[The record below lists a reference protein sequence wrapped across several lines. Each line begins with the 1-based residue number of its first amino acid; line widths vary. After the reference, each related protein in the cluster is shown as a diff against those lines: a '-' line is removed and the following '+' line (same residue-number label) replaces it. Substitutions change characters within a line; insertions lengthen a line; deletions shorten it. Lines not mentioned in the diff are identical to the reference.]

1 MSFLAEDVHLLASAS
16 MDERVYVRKILE
28 TLDEDDKPQKFT
40 GEIVLAIQIE
50 GIKIWEDGK
59 ESPIALLRPHD
70 DLPVRF
76 VTFVTAPQDPDHIIL
91 ITGSPLNREVKLWAS
106 ESEAR
111 SLPSDADSRQ
121 SIQNRL
127 QMAMEVRDS
136 LEITHT
142 GEYLNFLKCYF
153 RPFSGILCNITK
165 PQFTDNPEHKL
176 RNIIIEILNRLPHSE
191 VLRPFVQELL
201 KVAMHVLTTDNEE
214 NGLIC
219 IRIIF
224 DLLRNFRPTQET
236 EVQPFLDFVCKIYQ
250 NFRLTVS
257 HFFESGAIVAP
268 PMPPPSSMSA
278 LPSLGGEDV
287 KPMEMSDQA
296 GSSIASSTGAA
307 QLNPS
312 TRSFKIVTESPLVVM
327 FLFQLYN
334 RLVQTNIP
342 QLLPLM
348 VSAISVAGPDK
359 VPPHLKTHFTELK
372 GAQVKTVSFLTYLL
386 KSFADYI
393 RPHEESICKSIV
405 NLLVTC
411 SDSVS
416 IRKELLIALKHVLG
430 TDFKRG
436 LFPLI
441 DTLLDERVLVGI
453 GRACFETLRP
463 LAYSLLAEIVHHVRG
478 DLSLSQVEP
487 IFEKGVDLPSMD
499 EARILLGRILDA
511 FVGKFSTFKRSIPQ
525 LLEDGEEGKDRSTLK
540 AKLELPVQV
549 SPSTHGTPPQMLPT
563 TPPNSSIGQPFKGL
577 REEEIWRASGV
588 LKSGVRCLALFKEK
602 DEEREMIHL
611 FSQILAIME
620 PRDLM
625 DMFSLCMPELFECM
639 ISNTQLVHIF
649 STLLQAPKVFRPFA
663 DVLVNFLVSSKL
675 DVLKHP
681 DSPAAKLVLHLFRF
695 LFGAVAKAP
704 ADCERILQPHVP
716 VIVEACM
723 KNTSEVERPLG
734 YLQLLRTMFRA
745 LGGGKFELLLR
756 DLIPTLQPCLNMLLA
771 MLEGPTA
778 EEMGDLLL
786 ELCLTLPA
794 RLSSLLP
801 HLPRLMKP
809 LVMCLNGSD
818 ELVSLA
824 LRTLEF
830 WIDSLNPDFLEPSMA
845 NVMSDVILALWS
857 HLRPAPYPWG
867 GKSLQLLGKLGGRNR
882 RFLKEPLAL
891 ECKENPEHGLRLI
904 LTFEPETPFLVPLDR
919 CINLAIA
926 AVMNKNS
933 SMDAFYRKQAL
944 KFLRVCLSSQL
955 DLPGRVTDDGLIS
968 RHLST
973 VLVSS
978 VDPSWR
984 RPEASD
990 VKTDLGVKT
999 KTQLMTEKS
1008 VFKILL
1014 MTIIAASA
1022 EPDLAD
1028 PKDEYVAHICH
1039 HFAIIF
1045 HLENSSTNAPVS
1057 AIPLGGPLLSSNTSN
1072 SLKPRSGNSSNLK
1085 ELDPLIFLDALV
1097 EVLADENRLHAKAAL
1112 NALNIFSETLLLLA
1126 RSKHADVLMSRGGPG
1141 TPMTVS
1147 SPSMSP
1153 VYSPPPS
1160 VRVQIFD
1167 QLLPRLIHCCYG
1179 STWQA
1184 QMGGVIGLGA
1194 LVGKVTVDTL
1204 CVFQM
1209 RVVRGLVF
1217 VLKRLPVYAA
1227 KEQEET
1233 SQVLTQVLRV
1243 VNNVDEANSEAR
1255 RQSFQGVVE
1264 YLASELLNTNATVK
1278 VSKIV
1283 QSCLALLASRTGSEV
1298 SELLEPLYQPLL
1310 QSLLMRPLR
1319 SKNVDQQVG
1328 TVTALNFCLALRPP
1342 LLKLTPELV
1351 NFLQEALQIA
1361 EADET
1366 VWVAKFMNPKVAMS
1380 LTKLRTA
1387 CIELLCTAMAWADF
1401 KTQNHSELR
1410 AKIISMFFKSLTS
1423 RTPEI
1428 VAVAKEGLRQVI
1440 LQQRMPKELLQ
1451 SSLRPILVNL
1461 AHTKNLNMPLLQGLA
1476 RLLELLANWFNVA
1489 LGGKLLEHLKRWLEP
1504 EKLQQIQKSWK
1515 SGEEPKIAAAI
1526 IELFHLLPSAAGK
1539 FLDELVTLTID
1550 LEGALPPGQFYSE
1563 INSPYRL
1570 PLTKFLNRY
1579 TQDAVDYFLARLCE
1593 PKYFR
1598 RLMYIIRSDAG
1609 QPLREELAKSPK
1621 KILSS
1626 AFPEFIPKVE
1636 SSMTQGSLE
1645 TSSLGDDDNTQPPS
1659 NSTAP
1664 NVLPDAYFQGLA
1676 LIKTLVK
1683 LIPGWLQGNR
1693 IVFDSLVLLWKSPA
1707 RISRLQNKQEQS
1719 LVQVKESKWLVKCF
1733 LNYLRHDKTEVNV
1746 LFEILSIFLYHTRI
1760 DFTFLK
1766 EFYIIEVAEGYT
1778 PSMKKTLMLH
1788 FLNIFQS
1795 KQMGHDHLVVIM
1807 QMLIL
1812 PMLAHAFQNEQTWEV
1827 IDTAII
1833 KTIVDKLLD
1842 PPEEVSADYDEPLRI
1857 ELLQLATLLLK
1868 YLQTDLVHHRKEL
1881 IKFGWNH
1888 LKREDSASKQW
1899 AFVNVCHFLEAYQAP
1914 EKIILQVFVALLR
1927 TCQPENK
1934 MLVKQALD
1942 ILMPALPRRLPIGDN
1957 SRMPIWIRYTKK
1969 ILVEEGH
1976 SIPNLIHIFQLIV
1989 RHSDLFYSC
1998 RAQFVPQM
2006 VNSLSRLGLPYNTTT
2021 ENRRLAIELAGLV
2034 VNWERQR
2041 QNEMKI
2047 VNDGEGTSQ
2056 SNDGLNLGST
2066 GADSKRSID
2075 GPTFS
2080 DDPTKRLKV
2089 EPGLQSLGV
2098 MSPGGASSMPN
2109 IETPGSTGQPDE
2121 EFKPNAAMEEMIIN
2135 FLIRVALVIEPKD
2148 KEASLMYKQA
2158 LELLSQALEV
2168 WPNANVK
2175 FNYLEKLLS
2184 SIPPTQSKDPSTAL
2198 AQGLDVMNK
2207 VLEKQPHLFIR
2218 NNIIHIS
2225 QVLEPCFKYK
2235 MLDAGKSMCS
2245 LLKMVSVAFPS
2256 EASSTP
2262 QDVKALY
2269 QKVEELI
2276 QKHLASVAAPQTA
2289 GEDNSASMISF
2300 LLYIIQTLAEVQKNV
2315 FDPYIL
2321 VRVLQRLARDL
2332 ASAPGSYARQGQRT
2346 DPDSAVSSSRQ
2357 GADVG
2362 VVIAN
2367 LKSVMKLIGERVM
2380 LVADLKK
2387 SITQILSS
2395 LLSEKGTDHTVLLC
2409 ILDVI
2414 KGWIDKDFGMPG
2426 MTTTSVSFLT
2436 PKEVVSFLQKL
2447 SQVDKQNFSTS
2458 SLEEWDKKYLELLYG
2473 LCADANK
2480 YPLALRQEVFQKVE
2494 RQFLQGLRAKDPETR
2509 MNFFSLYHESLQ
2521 KTLFTRLQYIIQI
2534 QDWEALS
2541 DVFWLKQGLDLLLAI
2556 LVESKPITLPP
2567 NSAKVTSLL
2576 AAGSLPEHSGAQS
2589 MVTEGSEVAEDAPL
2603 TVDSLVSKHAKFMSE
2618 MSRLQV
2624 GDLVIPLR
2632 ELAHTDANVAYH
2644 LWVLVFPIVWVTLC
2658 KDEQVKLAKP
2668 IISLFSK
2675 DYHKKQ
2681 QGNRPNVVQ
2690 ALLEGLQLSHPQPR
2704 MPSELIKYIGKTYN
2718 AWNIALNL
2726 LESHVMLFLND
2737 TKCSESLAELYRLLN
2752 EEDMRYGLWKKR
2764 SITAETRVGLSLVQH
2779 GYWQRAQSLFYQA
2792 MVKATQGTYN
2802 NTVPKAEMCL
2812 WEEQWLNCASQLSQW
2827 DVLSDF
2833 GKLVDN
2839 YEILLDSLWKQP
2851 DWAYMKDNVIPKI
2864 QVEET
2869 PKLRIIQAYFS
2880 LHEKNTNG
2888 VGDAENIVGKGV
2900 DLALEQWWQLPEMSV
2915 DARIPLLQQFQ
2926 QLVEVQESA
2935 RVIVDI
2941 ANGNKLSGNPSVG
2954 GHGGLYADLKDILET
2969 WRLRTPNDWD
2979 NLSVWY
2985 DLLQWRNEMYNSV
2998 IDAFKDF
3005 ASTNSQLHHLGYRD
3019 KAWNV
3024 NKLAH
3029 MARKQGLH
3037 DVCVTIL
3044 EKMYGH
3050 STMEVQ
3056 EAFVKIR
3063 EQAKAYLEMK
3073 GELTSGLNLINSTN
3087 LEYFPVKHKAEIYR
3101 IKGDFLLKLHD
3112 CEGANLSY
3120 SNAISLFKNL
3130 PKGWISWGNYC
3141 DMAFKETHDEIWLE
3155 YAVSCFLQGIKFGIS
3170 NSRSHLAR
3178 VLYLLSFDTPNEP
3191 VGRAFDKYVDQIP
3204 HWVWLSWIPQLL
3216 LSLQR
3221 SEAPHCK
3228 LVLLKVATVYPQAL
3242 YYWLRTYLL
3251 ERRDVANK
3259 SEFGRMAMAQQRLQQ
3274 NMVGGAGGSSAPDNQ
3289 SHQGTQST
3297 GPVGSHEGG
3306 SSQGQEPERSTV
3318 TEGSVLGGSDQQNPS
3333 SVNDGGQNAI
3343 RRNYAMGLVASASTA
3358 FDAAKDIMEA
3368 LRSKHTNLASELE
3381 SLLTEIGSRFVT
3393 LPEERLLAVVNALLH
3408 RCYKYPTA
3416 TTAEV
3421 PQSLK
3426 KELSGVC
3433 RACFSADAVNKH
3445 VEFVREYKQDFE
3457 RDLDPEST
3465 STFPATLS
3473 DLTERL
3479 KHWKNILQSNVE
3491 DRFPAVLKL
3500 EEESRVLRDF
3510 HVVEVEVPGQY
3521 FTDQEVAPDHTVK
3534 LDRVGADIPIVRR
3547 HGSSFRRLTLIG
3559 SDGSQRH
3566 FIVQTSLTPNAR
3578 SDERILQLFRVM
3590 NRMFDKHK
3598 ESRRRHINIHTPIII
3613 PVWSQ
3618 VRMVEDDLT
3627 YSTFL
3632 EVYENHCS
3640 RNNKEADQPIAYFK
3654 EQLNQAIS
3662 GQIPPETV
3670 VDLRLQAYNHITK
3683 DYVFDSIFSQ
3693 YMYKTLLSGNHM
3705 WAFKKQFAIQLALS
3719 SFTSFMLQ
3727 IGGRSPN
3734 KILFA
3739 KNTGKIFQT
3748 DFHPA
3753 YDANGMIE
3761 FNEPVPFRLTRNLQ
3775 AFFSH
3780 FGVEG
3785 LIVSAMCAAAQAV
3798 VSPKQSQHLWH
3809 HLAMFFRDELLSW
3822 SWRRPL
3828 GMPLAPVV
3836 GGGSLNPVEFRQ
3848 KITTN
3853 VEEVI
3858 GRINGI
3864 APQFISEED
3873 ENSVDPPQSVQR
3885 GVIELVEAALTPRN
3899 LCMMDPTWHPWYHII
3914 ATFTDSTGSVNAII
3928 YDDTGH
3934 MLLVSAYANSVAA
3947 ENAIDPKTCS
3957 NTTNKGITLSLP
3969 SKGSVVQVST

>member
-1 MSFLAEDVHLLASAS
+1 M
-16 MDERVYVRKILE
+16 
-28 TLDEDDKPQKFT
+28 
-40 GEIVLAIQIE
+40 
-50 GIKIWEDGK
+50 
-59 ESPIALLRPHD
+59 SPIQNFEQQSRLLMEP
-70 DLPVRF
+70 DLP
-76 VTFVTAPQDPDHIIL
+76 
-91 ITGSPLNREVKLWAS
+91 
-106 ESEAR
+106 
-111 SLPSDADSRQ
+111 
-121 SIQNRL
+121 IQNRL

-153 RPFSGILCNITK
+153 RPFSVILYQITK

-176 RNIIIEILNRLPHSE
+176 RNVIIEILSRLPHSE

-224 DLLRNFRPTQET
+224 DLLRNFRPNQET

-250 NFRLTVS
+250 NFRHTVT
-257 HFFESGAIVAP
+257 HFFESGALVAP
-268 PMPPPSSMSA
+268 STPPSSMSS
-278 LPSLGGEDV
+278 LPSLGSEDI
-287 KPMEMSDQA
+287 KPMEISDQV
-296 GSSIASSTGAA
+296 GSSTASSTGSG

-348 VSAISVAGPDK
+348 VTAISVPGPDK

-393 RPHEESICKSIV
+393 RAHEDSICKSIV

-441 DTLLDERVLVGI
+441 DTLLEERVLVGI

-478 DLSLSQVEP
+478 DLSLPQLSRIIYLFSSNMHDASLSLSIHTTCARLMLNLVEP
-487 IFEKGVDLPSMD
+487 IFEKGIDLPSMD
-499 EARILLGRILDA
+499 EARVLLGRILDA
-511 FVGKFSTFKRSIPQ
+511 FVGKFSTFKRTIPQ

-540 AKLELPVQV
+540 SKLELPVQAVLNIQVPVEHSKEV
-549 SPSTHGTPPQMLPT
+549 SDCKHLIKTLVMGMKTIIWSITHAHLPRSQVPPSTHGTPPQMLPAST
-563 TPPNSSIGQPFKGL
+563 PNSSTGQPFKGL
-577 REEEIWRASGV
+577 REEEVWRASGV

-639 ISNTQLVHIF
+639 ISNTQLVHIV

-704 ADCERILQPHVP
+704 ADCERILQPHVL
-716 VIVEACM
+716 VTVEACM
-723 KNTSEVERPLG
+723 KSGSEVERPLG

-778 EEMGDLLL
+778 EEMRDLLL

-818 ELVSLA
+818 ELVGLG

-845 NVMSDVILALWS
+845 NVMSEVILALWS

-919 CINLAIA
+919 CINLAIS

-968 RHLST
+968 KHLST

-984 RPEASD
+984 RSDASE

-999 KTQLMTEKS
+999 KTQLMAEKS

-1022 EPDLAD
+1022 EPDLID
-1028 PKDEYVAHICH
+1028 PKDEYVANICR

-1057 AIPLGGPLLSSNTSN
+1057 AIPLGGPLLSSNTNN
-1072 SLKPRSGNSSNLK
+1072 SLKQRNGNSSNLKELDLK

-1126 RSKHADVLMSRGGPG
+1126 RSKHADAIMSRSGPG
-1141 TPMTVS
+1141 TPMIVS

-1160 VRVQIFD
+1160 VRIPIFD
-1167 QLLPRLIHCCYG
+1167 HLLPRLLHCCYG
-1179 STWQA
+1179 STWLA

-1194 LVGKVTVDTL
+1194 LVGKVTVETL
-1204 CVFQM
+1204 CVFQV
-1209 RVVRGLVF
+1209 RVVRGLIF

-1264 YLASELLNTNATVK
+1264 FLASELLNTNATVK

-1298 SELLEPLYQPLL
+1298 SELLEPLHQPLL

-1319 SKNVDQQVG
+1319 SKNVEQQVG

-1342 LLKLTPELV
+1342 LIKLTPELV
-1351 NFLQEALQIA
+1351 NFVQEALQIA

-1526 IELFHLLPSAAGK
+1526 IELFHLLPNAAGK

-1550 LEGALPPGQFYSE
+1550 LEAALPSGQFYSE

-1579 TQDAVDYFLARLCE
+1579 PQAAVDYFLARLCE

-1609 QPLREELAKSPK
+1609 QPLREELAKSPE
-1621 KILSS
+1621 KILLS
-1626 AFPEFIPKVE
+1626 AFPEFIPKAE
-1636 SSMTQGSLE
+1636 TSTAQGSLE
-1645 TSSLGDDDNTQPPS
+1645 TSSLGGDDNTQPQPQS
-1659 NSTAP
+1659 QPQGQAQPQPLPNPTAP

-1683 LIPGWLQGNR
+1683 LIPGWLQSNR

-1733 LNYLRHDKTEVNV
+1733 LNYLRHDKTEVSV

-1766 EFYIIEVAEGYT
+1766 EFYIIEVAEGYP
-1778 PSMKKTLMLH
+1778 PSMKKTLLLH
-1788 FLNIFQS
+1788 FLDIFQS

-1868 YLQTDLVHHRKEL
+1868 YLQNDLVHHRKEL
-1881 IKFGWNH
+1881 ITFGWDH
-1888 LKREDSASKQW
+1888 LKRVESASKQW

-1957 SRMPIWIRYTKK
+1957 SRMPIWICYTKK
-1969 ILVEEGH
+1969 TLVEEGH

-2006 VNSLSRLGLPYNTTT
+2006 VNSLSRLGLPYTTT
-2021 ENRRLAIELAGLV
+2021 SENRRLAIELAGLV
-2034 VNWERQR
+2034 VNWEKQR

-2047 VNDGEGTSQ
+2047 VNDNEGTSQ
-2056 SNDGLNLGST
+2056 NNDGSNLGSA
-2066 GADSKRSID
+2066 GADSARPMD
-2075 GPTFS
+2075 GSAFS
-2080 DDPTKRLKV
+2080 EDSTKRLKV

-2098 MSPGGASSMPN
+2098 MSPGGPSIPN

-2175 FNYLEKLLS
+2175 FNYLEKLLN

-2225 QVLEPCFKYK
+2225 QILEPCFKYK
-2235 MLDAGKSMCS
+2235 MLDAGKSLCS
-2245 LLKMVSVAFPS
+2245 LLKMVFVAFPS
-2256 EASSTP
+2256 EATSTP
-2262 QDVKALY
+2262 PDVKALY
-2269 QKVEELI
+2269 QKVEELM

-2300 LLYIIQTLAEVQKNV
+2300 VLYIIQTLAEVRKNV
-2315 FDPYIL
+2315 VDPFNL
-2321 VRVLQRLARDL
+2321 ARVLQRLARDS
-2332 ASAPGSYARQGQRT
+2332 ASAPGSHARQGQRT

-2357 GADVG
+2357 GSDIG
-2362 VVIAN
+2362 VVITN
-2367 LKSVMKLIGERVM
+2367 LKSIIKLIGERVIPGP
-2380 LVADLKK
+2380 DFKK

-2414 KGWIDKDFGMPG
+2414 KGWIDNDFGTPG
-2426 MTTTSVSFLT
+2426 VTATSVSFLT
-2436 PKEVVSFLQKL
+2436 PKEVVAFLQKL
-2447 SQVDKQNFSTS
+2447 SQVDKQNFFTS
-2458 SLEEWDKKYLELLYG
+2458 SVEEWDRKYLELLYG

-2480 YPLALRQEVFQKVE
+2480 YPLSLRQEVFQKVE
-2494 RQFLQGLRAKDPETR
+2494 RQFLLGLRAKDPEMR
-2509 MNFFSLYHESLQ
+2509 MKFFSLYHESLQ
-2521 KTLFTRLQYIIQI
+2521 KTLFTRLQYIIQV

-2556 LVESKPITLPP
+2556 LVENKPITLPP

-2576 AAGSLPEHSGAQS
+2576 AAGSLPEHSGTQS
-2589 MVTEGSEVAEDAPL
+2589 MVTDSFDVAEDTPI
-2603 TVDSLVSKHAKFMSE
+2603 TIDSLVTKHAKFMSE

-2668 IISLFSK
+2668 IISLLSK

-2718 AWNIALNL
+2718 AWHIALNL
-2726 LESHVMLFLND
+2726 LESHVMLFQND

-2764 SITAETRVGLSLVQH
+2764 SITGETRVGLSLVQH

-2802 NTVPKAEMCL
+2802 NTVPKAETCL
-2812 WEEQWLNCASQLSQW
+2812 WEEQWLLCASQLSQW

-2839 YEILLDSLWKQP
+2839 YEVLYDSLWKQP
-2851 DWAYMKDNVIPKI
+2851 DWAFLKDHVITNAQI
-2864 QVEET
+2864 GET
-2869 PKLRIIQAYFS
+2869 PKLRIIHAYFS

-2888 VGDAENIVGKGV
+2888 VSDAENFVGKGV
-2900 DLALEQWWQLPEMSV
+2900 DLALEQWWQLPEMSIH
-2915 DARIPLLQQFQ
+2915 AKIPLLQQFQ
-2926 QLVEVQESA
+2926 QLVEVQEST

-2941 ANGNKLSGNPSVG
+2941 ANGNKQTGNSPVG
-2954 GHGGLYADLKDILET
+2954 AHNGLYADLKDILET
-2969 WRLRTPNDWD
+2969 WRLRTPNEWD
-2979 NLSVWY
+2979 NLSVWC
-2985 DLLQWRNEMYNSV
+2985 DLLQWRNEMYNAV

-3005 ASTNSQLHHLGYRD
+3005 GNTNSNTNEQLHHLGYRD

-3029 MARKQGLH
+3029 IARKQGLN
-3037 DVCVTIL
+3037 DVCVSVL
-3044 EKMYGH
+3044 DKMYGH

-3073 GELTSGLNLINSTN
+3073 GELTHGLNLINNTN
-3087 LEYFPVKHKAEIYR
+3087 LEYFHVKHKAEIFR
-3101 IKGDFLLKLHD
+3101 IKGDFLLKLND

-3130 PKGWISWGNYC
+3130 PKGWMSWGSYC
-3141 DMAFKETHDEIWLE
+3141 DTAFKETHDEIWLE
-3155 YAVSCFLQGIKFGIS
+3155 YAVSCFLHGIKFGVT

-3259 SEFGRMAMAQQRLQQ
+3259 SEFGRMAMAQQRMQQ
-3274 NMVGGAGGSSAPDNQ
+3274 NMNGGPDGNARQAGGAGGSSASESQLN
-3289 SHQGTQST
+3289 QGTQST
-3297 GPVGSHEGG
+3297 GLVDGGG
-3306 SSQGQEPERSTV
+3306 SQSQEPERFTV
-3318 TEGSVLGGSDQQNPS
+3318 ADEQQNS
-3333 SVNDGGQNAI
+3333 TNMNDSGQSAI
-3343 RRNYAMGLVASASTA
+3343 RRNYAMGLVASAASA

-3457 RDLDPEST
+3457 RDLDPESAA
-3465 STFPATLS
+3465 TFPATLS

-3598 ESRRRHINIHTPIII
+3598 ESRRRHISIHTPIII

-3662 GQIPPETV
+3662 GQISPETV

-3683 DYVFDSIFSQ
+3683 DYVFDNIFSQ

-3853 VEEVI
+3853 VEQVI

-3864 APQFISEED
+3864 APQFISEEE

-3885 GVIELVEAALTPRN
+3885 GVTELVEAALTPRN
-3899 LCMMDPTWHPWYHII
+3899 LCMMDPTWHPW
-3914 ATFTDSTGSVNAII
+3914 F
-3928 YDDTGH
+3928 
-3934 MLLVSAYANSVAA
+3934 
-3947 ENAIDPKTCS
+3947 
-3957 NTTNKGITLSLP
+3957 
-3969 SKGSVVQVST
+3969 

>member
-1 MSFLAEDVHLLASAS
+1 
-16 MDERVYVRKILE
+16 
-28 TLDEDDKPQKFT
+28 
-40 GEIVLAIQIE
+40 
-50 GIKIWEDGK
+50 
-59 ESPIALLRPHD
+59 
-70 DLPVRF
+70 
-76 VTFVTAPQDPDHIIL
+76 
-91 ITGSPLNREVKLWAS
+91 
-106 ESEAR
+106 
-111 SLPSDADSRQ
+111 
-121 SIQNRL
+121 
-127 QMAMEVRDS
+127 MA
-136 LEITHT
+136 
-142 GEYLNFLKCYF
+142 
-153 RPFSGILCNITK
+153 
-165 PQFTDNPEHKL
+165 
-176 RNIIIEILNRLPHSE
+176 
-191 VLRPFVQELL
+191 
-201 KVAMHVLTTDNEE
+201 
-214 NGLIC
+214 
-219 IRIIF
+219 
-224 DLLRNFRPTQET
+224 
-236 EVQPFLDFVCKIYQ
+236 
-250 NFRLTVS
+250 
-257 HFFESGAIVAP
+257 
-268 PMPPPSSMSA
+268 
-278 LPSLGGEDV
+278 
-287 KPMEMSDQA
+287 
-296 GSSIASSTGAA
+296 
-307 QLNPS
+307 
-312 TRSFKIVTESPLVVM
+312 
-327 FLFQLYN
+327 
-334 RLVQTNIP
+334 
-342 QLLPLM
+342 
-348 VSAISVAGPDK
+348 
-359 VPPHLKTHFTELK
+359 
-372 GAQVKTVSFLTYLL
+372 
-386 KSFADYI
+386 
-393 RPHEESICKSIV
+393 
-405 NLLVTC
+405 
-411 SDSVS
+411 
-416 IRKELLIALKHVLG
+416 
-430 TDFKRG
+430 
-436 LFPLI
+436 
-441 DTLLDERVLVGI
+441 
-453 GRACFETLRP
+453 
-463 LAYSLLAEIVHHVRG
+463 
-478 DLSLSQVEP
+478 
-487 IFEKGVDLPSMD
+487 
-499 EARILLGRILDA
+499 
-511 FVGKFSTFKRSIPQ
+511 
-525 LLEDGEEGKDRSTLK
+525 
-540 AKLELPVQV
+540 
-549 SPSTHGTPPQMLPT
+549 
-563 TPPNSSIGQPFKGL
+563 
-577 REEEIWRASGV
+577 
-588 LKSGVRCLALFKEK
+588 
-602 DEEREMIHL
+602 
-611 FSQILAIME
+611 
-620 PRDLM
+620 
-625 DMFSLCMPELFECM
+625 
-639 ISNTQLVHIF
+639 
-649 STLLQAPKVFRPFA
+649 
-663 DVLVNFLVSSKL
+663 
-675 DVLKHP
+675 
-681 DSPAAKLVLHLFRF
+681 
-695 LFGAVAKAP
+695 
-704 ADCERILQPHVP
+704 
-716 VIVEACM
+716 
-723 KNTSEVERPLG
+723 
-734 YLQLLRTMFRA
+734 
-745 LGGGKFELLLR
+745 
-756 DLIPTLQPCLNMLLA
+756 
-771 MLEGPTA
+771 
-778 EEMGDLLL
+778 
-786 ELCLTLPA
+786 
-794 RLSSLLP
+794 
-801 HLPRLMKP
+801 
-809 LVMCLNGSD
+809 
-818 ELVSLA
+818 
-824 LRTLEF
+824 
-830 WIDSLNPDFLEPSMA
+830 
-845 NVMSDVILALWS
+845 
-857 HLRPAPYPWG
+857 
-867 GKSLQLLGKLGGRNR
+867 
-882 RFLKEPLAL
+882 
-891 ECKENPEHGLRLI
+891 
-904 LTFEPETPFLVPLDR
+904 
-919 CINLAIA
+919 
-926 AVMNKNS
+926 
-933 SMDAFYRKQAL
+933 
-944 KFLRVCLSSQL
+944 
-955 DLPGRVTDDGLIS
+955 
-968 RHLST
+968 
-973 VLVSS
+973 
-978 VDPSWR
+978 
-984 RPEASD
+984 
-990 VKTDLGVKT
+990 
-999 KTQLMTEKS
+999 EKS

-1014 MTIIAASA
+1014 MTIFAASA
-1022 EPDLAD
+1022 ESDLVD
-1028 PKDEYVAHICH
+1028 PKDEYVVNVCR

-1045 HLENSSTNAPVS
+1045 HMETLS
-1057 AIPLGGPLLSSNTSN
+1057 ANTSLPTIPLGGPVLSSNP
-1072 SLKPRSGNSSNLK
+1072 SLSSKPRSGNCSNLK

-1097 EVLADENRLHAKAAL
+1097 EVLANENRLHAKAAL
-1112 NALNIFSETLLLLA
+1112 NALNVFAETLLFLA

-1141 TPMTVS
+1141 TPMMVS

-1160 VRVQIFD
+1160 VRVPIFE
-1167 QLLPRLIHCCYG
+1167 QLLPRLLHCCYG

-1184 QMGGVIGLGA
+1184 QMGGVMGLGA
-1194 LVGKVTVDTL
+1194 LVGKVTVETL
-1204 CVFQM
+1204 CVFQV
-1209 RVVRGLVF
+1209 RVIRGLVY

-1264 YLASELLNTNATVK
+1264 FLASELLNANASVN
-1278 VSKIV
+1278 VRKIV

-1310 QSLLMRPLR
+1310 QPLIMRPLR
-1319 SKNVDQQVG
+1319 LKTVDQQVG

-1366 VWVAKFMNPKVAMS
+1366 VWVVKFMNPKVATS
-1380 LTKLRTA
+1380 LNKLRTA

-1461 AHTKNLNMPLLQGLA
+1461 AHTKNLSMPLLQGLA
-1476 RLLELLANWFNVA
+1476 RLLELLSNWFNVT
-1489 LGGKLLEHLKRWLEP
+1489 LGGKLLEHLKKWLEP
-1504 EKLQQIQKSWK
+1504 EKLVQFQKSWK
-1515 SGEEPKIAAAI
+1515 PGEEPKIAAAI

-1579 TQDAVDYFLARLCE
+1579 PPAAVDYFLARLCE

-1609 QPLREELAKSPK
+1609 QPLREELAKSPE
-1621 KILSS
+1621 KILAS
-1626 AFPEFIPKVE
+1626 AFPEFLPKPDA
-1636 SSMTQGSLE
+1636 SMAQGSLGAPN
-1645 TSSLGDDDNTQPPS
+1645 LAGDDALAAPQAEPNPS
-1659 NSTAP
+1659 AATPGAT
-1664 NVLPDAYFQGLA
+1664 PDAYFQGLA

-1683 LIPGWLQGNR
+1683 LMPGWLQSNR
-1693 IVFDSLVLLWKSPA
+1693 VVFDTLVLLWKSPA
-1707 RISRLQNKQEQS
+1707 RISRLQNEQELS

-1746 LFEILSIFLYHTRI
+1746 LFDILSIFLFHTRI

-1766 EFYIIEVAEGYT
+1766 EFYIIEVAEDYE
-1778 PSMKKTLMLH
+1778 PNLKKTLLLH
-1788 FLNIFQS
+1788 FLNLFQS
-1795 KQMGHDHLVVIM
+1795 KQLGHEHLVVVM

-1812 PMLAHAFQNEQTWEV
+1812 PMLAHAFQNGQTWEV
-1827 IDTAII
+1827 VDTAII

-1842 PPEEVSADYDEPLRI
+1842 PPEEVTSDYDETLRI
-1857 ELLQLATLLLK
+1857 ELLQFATLLLK

-1942 ILMPALPRRLPIGDN
+1942 ILMPALPRRLPLGDN

-2006 VNSLSRLGLPYNTTT
+2006 VNSLSRLGLPYNTTS

-2034 VNWERQR
+2034 VSWERQR
-2041 QNEMKI
+2041 QNEMKV
-2047 VNDGEGTSQ
+2047 VNEGDVPSQNSDGF
-2056 SNDGLNLGST
+2056 NHGSS
-2066 GADSKRSID
+2066 GVDPKRSVD

-2080 DDPTKRLKV
+2080 EDPSKRLKV

-2098 MSPGGASSMPN
+2098 MSPGGASSIPN

-2184 SIPPTQSKDPSTAL
+2184 SIQPSQSKDPSTAL

-2218 NNIIHIS
+2218 NNINQIS
-2225 QVLEPCFKYK
+2225 QILEPCFKYK
-2235 MLDAGKSMCS
+2235 MLDAGKSLCS
-2245 LLKMVSVAFPS
+2245 LLKMVFVAFPS
-2256 EASSTP
+2256 EAASTP

-2269 QKVEELI
+2269 LKVEELI
-2276 QKHLASVAAPQTA
+2276 QKHLASVAAPPNTV
-2289 GEDNSASMISF
+2289 EDNSASMISF
-2300 LLYIIQTLAEVQKNV
+2300 VLYIIKTLAEVQKNV
-2315 FDPYIL
+2315 IDPFNL
-2321 VRVLQRLARDL
+2321 VRVFQRLARDL
-2332 ASAPGSYARQGQRT
+2332 GSAPGSFVRQGPKT

-2367 LKSVMKLIGERVM
+2367 LKSVLKLIGERVM
-2380 LVADLKK
+2380 LVPDFKK
-2387 SITQILSS
+2387 SVTQILNS

-2414 KGWIDKDFGMPG
+2414 KGWIEKDFGMPG
-2426 MTTTSVSFLT
+2426 MPTASSSFLT

-2447 SQVDKQNFSTS
+2447 SQVDKQGYSPS
-2458 SLEEWDKKYLELLYG
+2458 SLEEWDRNYLELLYG
-2473 LCADANK
+2473 LCADLNK
-2480 YPLALRQEVFQKVE
+2480 YPLSLRQEVFQKVE
-2494 RQFLQGLRAKDPETR
+2494 RQFLLGLRAKDPEMR
-2509 MNFFSLYHESLQ
+2509 RKFFSLYHESLG
-2521 KTLFTRLQYIIQI
+2521 KTLFTRLQFIIQA

-2556 LVESKPITLPP
+2556 LVEDKPITLAP
-2567 NSAKVTSLL
+2567 NSAKVPPLLVSSSL
-2576 AAGSLPEHSGAQS
+2576 SEFSGVQP
-2589 MVTEGSEVAEDAPL
+2589 MVTDASEVSVDAPL
-2603 TVDSLVSKHAKFMSE
+2603 TIDVLISKQSKFLNE

-2624 GDLVIPLR
+2624 ADLVIPLR

-2644 LWVLVFPIVWVTLC
+2644 LWVLVFPIVWVTLR
-2658 KDEQVKLAKP
+2658 KEEQVALAKP
-2668 IISLFSK
+2668 MITLLSK

-2681 QGNRPNVVQ
+2681 QGSRPNVVQ

-2718 AWNIALNL
+2718 AWHIALGL

-2764 SITAETRVGLSLVQH
+2764 SITAETRSGLSLVQH

-2792 MVKATQGTYN
+2792 MLKATQGTYN

-2812 WEEQWLNCASQLSQW
+2812 WEEQWLYCASQLSQW
-2827 DVLSDF
+2827 DVLVDF
-2833 GKLVDN
+2833 GKLVEN

-2851 DWAYMKDNVIPKI
+2851 DWSYLKDHVIAKA

-2869 PKLRIIQAYFS
+2869 PKLRIIQAYFA

-2888 VGDAENIVGKGV
+2888 VGDAESIVGKGV
-2900 DLALEQWWQLPEMSV
+2900 DLALEQWWQLPEMSIH
-2915 DARIPLLQQFQ
+2915 ARIPLLQQFQ

-2941 ANGNKLSGNPSVG
+2941 ANGNKLSGSSSVG
-2954 GHGGLYADLKDILET
+2954 VHGGLYADLKDILET
-2969 WRLRTPNDWD
+2969 WRLRTPNEWD

-2985 DLLQWRNEMYNSV
+2985 DLLQWRNEMYNAV

-3005 ASTNSQLHHLGYRD
+3005 GTTNSQLHHLGYRD

-3037 DVCVTIL
+3037 DVCVLIL

-3087 LEYFPVKHKAEIYR
+3087 LEYFPVKHKAEIFR
-3101 IKGDFLLKLHD
+3101 IKGDFLLKLND

-3141 DMAFKETHDEIWLE
+3141 DLAYKETHEEIWLE
-3155 YAVSCFLQGIKFGIS
+3155 YAVSCFLQGIKFGIP

-3178 VLYLLSFDTPNEP
+3178 VLYLLSFDTTNEP
-3191 VGRAFDKYVDQIP
+3191 VGRAFDKYLDQIP

-3251 ERRDVANK
+3251 ERRDVAHK
-3259 SEFGRMAMAQQRLQQ
+3259 SEHGRIAMAQQRMQQ
-3274 NMVGGAGGSSAPDNQ
+3274 NISGAGAGSVVLAGQGGGSLASDNHIHQGNQSGGA
-3289 SHQGTQST
+3289 
-3297 GPVGSHEGG
+3297 VGSHDGG
-3306 SSQGQEPERSTV
+3306 SSQVQEPERSAAV
-3318 TEGSVLGGSDQQNPS
+3318 EGSVLSGNDQPLQQNS
-3333 SVNDGGQNAI
+3333 STINDGGQNSL
-3343 RRNYAMGLVASASTA
+3343 RRNGALGLVASAASA
-3358 FDAAKDIMEA
+3358 FEAAKDIMEA

-3381 SLLTEIGSRFVT
+3381 ILLTEIGSRFVT

-3465 STFPATLS
+3465 ATFPATLS

-3479 KHWKNILQSNVE
+3479 KHWKNVLQSNVE

-3510 HVVEVEVPGQY
+3510 HVVDVEVPGQY

-3598 ESRRRHINIHTPIII
+3598 ESRRRNISIHTPIII

-3632 EVYENHCS
+3632 EVYENHCA
-3640 RNNKEADQPIAYFK
+3640 RNNKEADQPITYFK

-3662 GQIPPETV
+3662 GQISPEAV
-3670 VDLRLQAYNHITK
+3670 VDLRLQAYNYITK

-3719 SFTSFMLQ
+3719 SFMSFMLQ

-3785 LIVSAMCAAAQAV
+3785 LIVSAMCGAAQAV

-3828 GMPLAPVV
+3828 GMPMAPVV
-3836 GGGSLNPVEFRQ
+3836 GGGSLNPIDFRQ

-3853 VEEVI
+3853 VEHVI
-3858 GRINGI
+3858 GRINSI
-3864 APQFISEED
+3864 APQYISEEED
-3873 ENSVDPPQSVQR
+3873 NAVDPPQSVQR
-3885 GVIELVEAALTPRN
+3885 GVTELVEAALSPRN
-3899 LCMMDPTWHPWYHII
+3899 LCMMDPTWHPW
-3914 ATFTDSTGSVNAII
+3914 F
-3928 YDDTGH
+3928 
-3934 MLLVSAYANSVAA
+3934 
-3947 ENAIDPKTCS
+3947 
-3957 NTTNKGITLSLP
+3957 
-3969 SKGSVVQVST
+3969 